1 MKWET
6 SRVDADD
13 SRVSQHVT
21 VLTWH
26 LAFSRIGDDAILP
39 GQPEERIVALAQP
52 PDFAAKSIR
61 LVLARHATRLLVQ
74 LGDVYLDGGMVAGAD
89 NSVGGRA
96 LPGHVQIHELSGV
109 VLHFYS
115 FFYLSHAHK
124 QNNLN
129 KLKLLNYKLPYFLG
143 TYRSTNS

>member
-26 LAFSRIGDDAILP
+26 LAFSGVGDDAVLP
-39 GQPEERIVALAQP
+39 GQPEERIVALAHA
-52 PDFAAKSIR
+52 PDFAAESVR
-61 LVLARHATRLLVQ
+61 LVLARHATRFLVQ
-74 LGDVYLDGGMVAGAD
+74 LRDVDLDGSMVAGAD

-96 LPGHVQIHELSGV
+96 LPGHIQIHELSGV

-115 FFYLSHAHK
+115 QVFFFPRAHA

-129 KLKLLNYKLPYFLG
+129 
-143 TYRSTNS
+143 